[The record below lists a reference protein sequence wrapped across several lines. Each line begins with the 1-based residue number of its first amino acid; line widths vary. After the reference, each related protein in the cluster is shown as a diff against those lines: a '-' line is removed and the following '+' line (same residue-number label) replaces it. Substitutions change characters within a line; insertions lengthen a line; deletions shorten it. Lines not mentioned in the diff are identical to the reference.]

1 MSKVTRSTKNVHW
14 GIPLTSESLTMKKLR
29 NTTGR
34 NKTWGV
40 FKVYAV
46 SLLSISDG
54 IFSV

>member
-1 MSKVTRSTKNVHW
+1 MSKVTRSKNVHW
-14 GIPLTSESLTMKKLR
+14 EIPFTSESLTMKKLR